1 MDGRGT
7 LTIRFSGMAFQPGAF
22 TTPTDEL
29 HSGRRWAVVE
39 VTVVEVT
46 VVEVTVVEVRRGAG
60 SDRYVRLGP

>member
-7 LTIRFSGMAFQPGAF
+7 LTIRFSGVAFQPGPF
-22 TTPTDEL
+22 TTPTHEL
-29 HSGRRWAVVE
+29 HGGRRWAVVE

-46 VVEVTVVEVRRGAG
+46 VVEVRSGAG

>member
-1 MDGRGT
+1 
-7 LTIRFSGMAFQPGAF
+7 MAFQPGVF

-39 VTVVEVT
+39 VTVVDVT
-46 VVEVTVVEVRRGAG
+46 VAEVRSGAG

>member
-7 LTIRFSGMAFQPGAF
+7 LTIRFSGMAFQPGVF

-29 HSGRRWAVVE
+29 HSGRRWAVVD
-39 VTVVEVT
+39 VTVA
-46 VVEVTVVEVRRGAG
+46 EVRSGAG

>member
-1 MDGRGT
+1 MDGRAT
-7 LTIRFSGMAFQPGAF
+7 LTIRFSGMAFQPGVF

-39 VTVVEVT
+39 VTVVDVT
-46 VVEVTVVEVRRGAG
+46 VVDVTMAEVRSGAG

>member
-39 VTVVEVT
+39 VTVA
-46 VVEVTVVEVRRGAG
+46 EVRSGAG